1 MDEEKEKDLAIGL
14 SLLTPLQRKQRTR
27 FKITLEELIGLVV
40 KLDTQVAVCK
50 VLGLHHTNGSIRE
63 EIEKLSGWDFKQ
75 SKGGCK
81 ISEKMIALWYEL
93 AEDKVEEAKVDSKRK
108 LNDAILAEEI
118 QETKKTNFS
127 VSLDEVTQV
136 DSFLRSLSA
145 MSRKYLIYKLGL

>member
-1 MDEEKEKDLAIGL
+1 
-14 SLLTPLQRKQRTR
+14 
-27 FKITLEELIGLVV
+27 
-40 KLDTQVAVCK
+40 
-50 VLGLHHTNGSIRE
+50 
-63 EIEKLSGWDFKQ
+63 
-75 SKGGCK
+75 
-81 ISEKMIALWYEL
+81 MIALWCEL